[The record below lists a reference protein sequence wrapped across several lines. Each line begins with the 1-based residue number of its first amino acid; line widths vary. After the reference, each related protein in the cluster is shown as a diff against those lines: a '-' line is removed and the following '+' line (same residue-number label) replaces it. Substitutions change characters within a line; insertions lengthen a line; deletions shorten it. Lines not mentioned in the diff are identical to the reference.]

1 MRGPRSYAAEP
12 LAAQGSASSNGGSS
26 SAPVSRSPSGSL
38 RHVVV
43 AYLFWGLGLVGICGL
58 QRLYNRKPL
67 SGLLYLFSFGF
78 FGVGQ
83 IIDLFLIPAMVERAN
98 YPMLLEEARRQA
110 LPAPQPLGHQL
121 LVLARQV
128 GAAGFTIND
137 AVLAVQP
144 SGLASPEQ
152 VRAEIQTLMHA
163 ELLDVTNDARGRVVY
178 REP

>member
-1 MRGPRSYAAEP
+1 M
-12 LAAQGSASSNGGSS
+12 
-26 SAPVSRSPSGSL
+26 SRPPSGYL

-43 AYLFWGLGLVGICGL
+43 AYLLWCLGLVGICGL
-58 QRLYNRKPL
+58 QRFYNRKPL

-78 FGVGQ
+78 FGIGQ

-98 YPMLLEEARRQA
+98 YPVLLEEARRQA

-121 LVLARQV
+121 LLLARQV
-128 GAAGFTIND
+128 GVTGFTIND

-163 ELLDVTNDARGRVVY
+163 ELLDVTNDERGRVVY